1 MKAVIYARYS
11 SDNQR
16 EESIEGQ
23 LRENKAFAEKNG
35 IEIIGTYIDRALSAK
50 TDNRPEF
57 RKMID
62 DSSKGLFDLV
72 IVWKLDRFARNR
84 YDSAFYK
91 ATLKK
96 NNVKV
101 VSATENISE
110 GADGVLL
117 EAILEGFAEYYSAE
131 LAEKIKRGLT
141 ENAIKLRCNGVRA
154 PIGYYIDGDKHFQID
169 EDTAPIIKDIFT
181 LYNDGK
187 KISEIVEIMKSR
199 GVTNRGNFMNYNAI
213 FRILT
218 NRKYIGEY
226 KFGDFV
232 VPKGIP
238 ALIDD
243 GLFNAV
249 QERMKRNK
257 KAPAMHRSEDDYILT
272 THLFCGKCGA
282 MMTGEIGTSHT
293 STKYRYYKCNQA
305 KKKKCGKK
313 TVRKEWIENYVINTI
328 FEFLS
333 DDSAI
338 EELAERVYRF
348 QELESAESVM
358 LKSQLAEVQFKLKN
372 LTEALALGIYSD
384 TTKQMLDD
392 LEAQKKN
399 IEADMIQL
407 EIRNPI
413 IPKEQIAFALYN
425 YRKLDMSVQSDRQ
438 KLIDSF
444 VNSIYLYDDYFIIT
458 FNYKNKSKKVSLK
471 EINSSSLTSSTPPN
485 KNTTLNWVVFLFDD
499 ALRANR
505 THSRTQK

>member
-1 MKAVIYARYS
+1 
-11 SDNQR
+11 
-16 EESIEGQ
+16 
-23 LRENKAFAEKNG
+23 
-35 IEIIGTYIDRALSAK
+35 
-50 TDNRPEF
+50 
-57 RKMID
+57 
-62 DSSKGLFDLV
+62 
-72 IVWKLDRFARNR
+72 
-84 YDSAFYK
+84 
-91 ATLKK
+91 
-96 NNVKV
+96 
-101 VSATENISE
+101 
-110 GADGVLL
+110 
-117 EAILEGFAEYYSAE
+117 
-131 LAEKIKRGLT
+131 
-141 ENAIKLRCNGVRA
+141 
-154 PIGYYIDGDKHFQID
+154 
-169 EDTAPIIKDIFT
+169 
-181 LYNDGK
+181 
-187 KISEIVEIMKSR
+187 
-199 GVTNRGNFMNYNAI
+199 
-213 FRILT
+213 
-218 NRKYIGEY
+218 
-226 KFGDFV
+226 
-232 VPKGIP
+232 
-238 ALIDD
+238 
-243 GLFNAV
+243 
-249 QERMKRNK
+249 
-257 KAPAMHRSEDDYILT
+257 MHRSEDDYLLT

-338 EELAERVYRF
+338 EELAERVYRL

-392 LEAQKKN
+392 LETQKKN

-407 EIRNPI
+407 EIRNPV

-471 EINSSSLTSSTPPN
+471 EINSSSLTSSTPPIQN
-485 KNTTLNWVVFLFDD
+485 AAFGRHFGLVEPGEG
-499 ALRANR
+499 NR
-505 THSRTQK
+505 TDQMQPHPNRDGAAGIRVLLDLRNYQMCRDWTGATSQRGNCQCSGGTFRIAHR